1 MADSLNLVSYYA
13 VRITLWALDA
23 YSTIIVVH
31 ALCSWFL
38 SPYNRFMRLLSRIID
53 PAVRPFRLLLDRL
66 FTTGMRLDFSPVL
79 AILALRLISR
89 ALVLVYNLLMF

>member
-1 MADSLNLVSYYA
+1 MVDTLNLVSYYA

-23 YSTIIVVH
+23 YSSLIVVH

-38 SPYNRFMRLLSRIID
+38 SPYNRFMRLLTRLVD
-53 PAVRPFRLLLDRL
+53 PAVRPFRRLLDKL

-79 AILALRLISR
+79 AVIALRLISR
-89 ALVLVYNLLMF
+89 LLVWVYNLLMF